1 MKHYKKKGV
10 LWLGTLVLIL
20 VLGFAVMSCTV
31 GATPLSANGKLSV
44 KGTRIV
50 NAKGKTFQIKGV
62 STHGLA
68 WFPEYVSKAA
78 FKDLRD
84 KWGANTVRLAMYTA
98 EYGGYCSGGDKAA
111 LKAKVNEGVKA
122 ATDLGMYVIIDWHIL
137 NDNNQPFSKAGQ
149 KAAISFFREMAKKYK
164 NQKNVLYE
172 ICNEPNGGN
181 GGSWSNVKSYAK
193 AVIKAIRKI
202 DKDAI
207 IIVGTPTWCQDV
219 DEVAKSPLSGSN
231 LVYSLHFYAGT
242 HKDSYRQKAETAI
255 KAGLPLLVSEF
266 GISDASG
273 NGSLDTSEGNKWIS
287 FLNKNGIGYVAWNL
301 SNKAESSAL
310 LKSSTGKKSGW
321 SWSNLSKSGQW
332 LVKTYGGKLAK
343 GKAGTSAAADSDTI
357 ENDPSANQTGS
368 QNETAQGGTSQDG
381 TGSQSGT
388 TQNET
393 TQTETNQSG
402 TNQSESNQP
411 GTAASKAVKASSKY
425 AKATVQA
432 MGSWSDG
439 QRYYTQ
445 YKLTVKNKS
454 KKTIS
459 NWKVK
464 VKFKY
469 AIQKNN
475 EWSGKFTYKN
485 KYVVIRPTAYNKKIS
500 AKQSVTDI
508 GFIVSS
514 SSAKNK
520 VTSVKIVELKVKK
533 P

>member
-1 MKHYKKKGV
+1 MKHLHKKKGL

-20 VLGFAVMSCTV
+20 VLGFATMSCTA
-31 GATPLSANGKLSV
+31 GATPLSSNGKLSV
-44 KGTRIV
+44 KGTHIV
-50 NAKGKTFQIKGV
+50 NAKGKVFQIKGV

-78 FKDLRD
+78 FQDLRD
-84 KWGANTVRLAMYTA
+84 KWGANTIRLAMYTA
-98 EYGGYCSGGDKAA
+98 EYGGYRSGGNQAA

-137 NDNNQPFSKAGQ
+137 NDNNQPFNKAGQ
-149 KAAISFFREMAKKYK
+149 KAAISFFKEMAKKYK
-164 NQKNVLYE
+164 NHKNVLYE

-242 HKDSYRQKAETAI
+242 HKESYRQKAQTAI

-273 NGSLDTSEGNKWIS
+273 NGSLNTSEGNKWIS

-310 LKSSTGKKSGW
+310 LKSSTSKKSGW
-321 SWSNLSKSGQW
+321 TWSNLSKSGQW

-343 GKAGTSAAADSDTI
+343 TATTSSSTKKTTTSKKPTT
-357 ENDPSANQTGS
+357 NGN
-368 QNETAQGGTSQDG
+368 TASTTKPTTSK
-381 TGSQSGT
+381 T
-388 TQNET
+388 TT
-393 TQTETNQSG
+393 TNKTSTTS
-402 TNQSESNQP
+402 
-411 GTAASKAVKASSKY
+411 SKSVKATSKY
-425 AKATVQA
+425 AKASVKK
-432 MGSWSDG
+432 MSSWSDG

-445 YKLTVKNKS
+445 YTLTVKNKS
-454 KKTIS
+454 KKNIS
-459 NWKVK
+459 SWKVK
-464 VKFKY
+464 VSFKY
-469 AIQKNN
+469 PIRKNSQ
-475 EWSGKFTYKN
+475 WSA
-485 KYVVIRPTAYNKKIS
+485 KYSFKSKYIIIKPEAFNKKIS
-500 AKQSVTDI
+500 AKKSVTDI

-514 SSAKNK
+514 ASANNK
-520 VTSVKIVELKVKK
+520 VTSVKIVK
-533 P
+533 